1 MEDPT
6 QDTNP
11 TTRVVKRFT
20 ERDWT
25 KKGEF
30 LTMTYT
36 LEDVHH
42 SSYVRVRGTNTD
54 ALEPE
59 IDPQGEDPWSDLW
72 FYSNPIFIEL
82 Q

>member
-1 MEDPT
+1 
-6 QDTNP
+6 
-11 TTRVVKRFT
+11 VKRFT

-59 IDPQGEDPWSDLW
+59 IDPQGEDPWSDRW
-72 FYSNPIFIEL
+72 FYTNHL
-82 Q
+82 H